1 MIKYFT
7 IEDLLKH
14 YLQKKF
20 HILSNTGISYITHC
34 VFLSCYTVASMYKGK
49 HALNRVISVIFSV
62 ILLQKDTASKKPRK
76 ECKAPPMVARLLTG
90 LFLFCG

>member
-20 HILSNTGISYITHC
+20 HILRGEIDAEEYLKT
-34 VFLSCYTVASMYKGK
+34 YK
-49 HALNRVISVIFSV
+49 
-62 ILLQKDTASKKPRK
+62 
-76 ECKAPPMVARLLTG
+76 E
-90 LFLFCG
+90 

>member
-20 HILSNTGISYITHC
+20 HILAIEDC
-34 VFLSCYTVASMYKGK
+34 RLK
-49 HALNRVISVIFSV
+49 
-62 ILLQKDTASKKPRK
+62 LQTQAAVSLP
-76 ECKAPPMVARLLTG
+76 T
-90 LFLFCG
+90 

>member
-20 HILSNTGISYITHC
+20 HILTNTATLQVIRLEIGALAAWTPAKTAQIEPYAAEYYPKIYS
-34 VFLSCYTVASMYKGK
+34 LS
-49 HALNRVISVIFSV
+49 L
-62 ILLQKDTASKKPRK
+62 
-76 ECKAPPMVARLLTG
+76 
-90 LFLFCG
+90 